1 MFPEEEDGTPE
12 MGETEAPPTSV
23 ELSEDEVPATDIT
36 FECPHCSKSL
46 SIDPRGAGLVILCV
60 QCGQPVTVPIPEGLE
75 IEDFDASPEDISVQ
89 LLHARQNLAKFQAR
103 ISEMEQELDELR
115 TFRENA
121 LRIGLLPPLHYLA
134 IRFIG
139 NASLTGAKRALL
151 SQSEFARAQALSVRC
166 THVELAA
173 EPRFSDLFMEHM
185 FFPEEGA

>member
-1 MFPEEEDGTPE
+1 MFPEEEEDGTPE

-121 LRIGLLPPLHYLA
+121 LRINEGRAAVRERVRAQLA
-134 IRFIG
+134 IVCKMQEEAYNMVSEVIG
-139 NASLTGAKRALL
+139 MAD
-151 SQSEFARAQALSVRC
+151 
-166 THVELAA
+166 
-173 EPRFSDLFMEHM
+173 EPVS
-185 FFPEEGA
+185 P